1 MNLAIFDLDNTLL
14 AGDSDYLWGEYLC
27 EQGYIEAA
35 SHKQKHQGFYDDYR
49 AGRLDITRFL
59 DFQLKPLVGVSLDI
73 LYARR
78 NEYLEKKIRPII
90 LEKACKL
97 IEDHKQKGHELLII
111 TATNDFLTRPIAELL
126 GVGNLIATTAELVDG
141 CYTGKHVGTPSY
153 REGKVVRYNQWL
165 EQQGYKPQQTWFYSD
180 SHNDL
185 PLLHIVDYPVAV
197 DPDEKLKQ
205 TAVEKGWPVI
215 SLR

>member
-27 EQGYIEAA
+27 EQGHIDAA
-35 SHKQKHQGFYDDYR
+35 DHRERHLGFYEDYR
-49 AGRLDITRFL
+49 AGRLDIHRFL
-59 DFQLKPLVGVSLDI
+59 DFQLQPLAGVELEV
-73 LYARR
+73 LHARR
-78 NEYLEKKIRPII
+78 DEYLENKIRPII
-90 LEKACKL
+90 LDKARNL

-126 GVGNLIATTAELVDG
+126 GVDNLIATTAELVNG
-141 CYTGKHVGTPSY
+141 NYTGRHVGVPSY
-153 REGKVVRYNQWL
+153 REGKVIRYNDWL
-165 EQQGYKPQQTWFYSD
+165 DKHGIKPRETWFYSD

-185 PLLHIVDYPVAV
+185 PLLHIVDHPVAV
-197 DPDEKLKQ
+197 DPDGNLKEI
-205 TAVEKGWPVI
+205 AVEKGWPVI